1 MDNPLAGL
9 LSMLQGGHPQQ
20 SQAPQMQPQPT
31 PQPQQMPQQS
41 TPMGDALGSSLRDV
55 FAGLAMGTTP
65 QESMAMAGRVMAT
78 RGDQRAKQQQ
88 TKAQQ
93 NKTLQWLQTQG
104 VDAGT
109 ASYLASDPAAMRAWF
124 AEAQKGQAPQWQIH
138 DLDDG
143 KYMVDMHNP
152 ERRKKISEL
161 KPTSSS
167 SDIQEYEY
175 AKRQGFDG
183 SLEQWMQRK
192 RAGAGE
198 YGMQPIWGMG
208 PDGRPAVLQLGKSG
222 VAIQSKLPEGFEI
235 ARDPIRVEGPTGT
248 TILDPQTRQ
257 QVGFIPKDVAGAAAA
272 KERGTA
278 QGAAQVALP
287 TVINTA
293 ERSLALVD
301 EMIKHPGR
309 STATGASGTFDPRNY
324 FAGTDATDFRVRSE
338 QLQGR
343 TFLEAFQAL
352 KGGGA
357 ITEREGQAATSAVA
371 RLNTAQSDSEY
382 LAALNELKDI
392 ISRGVKLAREKAGIP
407 ADPRPVAAGGATDLK
422 AKYGLD

>member
-1 MDNPLAGL
+1 MDNPLTGL
-9 LSMLQGGHPQQ
+9 LSMLQG
-20 SQAPQMQPQPT
+20 SQQPQAS
-31 PQPQQMPQQS
+31 QS
-41 TPMGDALGSSLRDV
+41 GQSVGLLGGDFGARARDLMT
-55 FAGLAMGTTP
+55 GMAMGTTP
-65 QESMAMAGRVMAT
+65 QESMAMAGRMMAFNAPKREQAQKT
-78 RGDQRAKQQQ
+78 Q
-88 TKAQQ
+88 AQQ
-93 NKTLQWLQTQG
+93 NQTLKWLTDTG
-104 VDAGT
+104 VDPRM
-109 ASYLASDPAAMRAWF
+109 ASYLVTDPDALRSF
-124 AEAQKGQAPQWQIH
+124 IAERQKNSATDWKIH
-138 DLDDG
+138 DLADG
-143 KYMVDMHNP
+143 TYAVDMHNP